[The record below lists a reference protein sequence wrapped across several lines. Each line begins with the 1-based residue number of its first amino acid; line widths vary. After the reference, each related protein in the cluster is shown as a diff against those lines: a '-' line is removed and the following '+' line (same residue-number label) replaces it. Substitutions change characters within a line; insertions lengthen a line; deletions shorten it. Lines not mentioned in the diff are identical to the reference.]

1 MNTFCQLWLFVCCK
15 TKSQNKLFFEKEN
28 ICFLKNI
35 YYLQEKNLF
44 TWKENFMQKKTITEK
59 KNFPE
64 KKLCKQY
71 LIWEIYFYAK
81 NICYKQKDITILII

>member
-1 MNTFCQLWLFVCCK
+1 MQGKFYAEK
-15 TKSQNKLFFEKEN
+15 KLL
-28 ICFLKNI
+28 LK
-35 YYLQEKNLF
+35 
-44 TWKENFMQKKTITEK
+44 K